1 MIFPEILYYSPFLR
15 LNVLSKEQGKRLAEL
30 ARKSVEAAFKGEAF
44 STTEFPQ
51 ERGVFVT
58 LHKGGALRGCI
69 GYPLPVKALGQ
80 SVVET
85 ARAAAF
91 EDPRFPPLSEGEL
104 GGVKFE
110 VSVLTV
116 PTPVEPA
123 KVEVGRDGLLVE
135 AGARSGLLL
144 PQVPVEQGWS
154 RKEFL
159 EALCAKAGL
168 PAGAWKNAELKAFQA
183 QVFKEV

>member
-1 MIFPEILYYSPFLR
+1 MLTE
-15 LNVLSKEQGKRLAEL
+15 EQGKRLTEL
-30 ARKSVEAAFKGEAF
+30 ARKSVSLAFKGEEL

-51 ERGVFVT
+51 ERGAFVT
-58 LHKGGALRGCI
+58 LHEGGALRGCI

-91 EDPRFPPLSEGEL
+91 KDPRFPPLQKEEL
-104 GGVKFE
+104 KRVNFE

-116 PTPVEPA
+116 PKPVEPA

-135 AGARSGLLL
+135 AGARFGLLL

-154 RKEFL
+154 REEFL